1 MTRNLLEQEQES
13 YRLTKQ
19 PKLDKNSKI
28 DLLGINNAIY
38 ENSSET

>member
-13 YRLTKQ
+13 YRLTRQ
-19 PKLDKNSKI
+19 PKLDKNSKL
-28 DLLGINNAIY
+28 DLLGVDNAIY